1 MLEQEIL
8 DLIHIPIEQLTKLVG
23 ERVQYCT
30 NIAECKNES
39 NYFIVNNNDA
49 TIRLI
54 KNDKSGY
61 IVPHSLELGKRPKG
75 AVFYINKDI
84 YKGVKNQ
91 KALIDKKKNRPRLGN
106 PAGWDKI
113 KIKTMIDTFIEV
125 T

>member
-30 NIAECKNES
+30 NITECQNES

-54 KNDKSGY
+54 KNDRSSY

-75 AVFYINKDI
+75 AVFLY
-84 YKGVKNQ
+84 
-91 KALIDKKKNRPRLGN
+91 DKL
-106 PAGWDKI
+106 
-113 KIKTMIDTFIEV
+113 
-125 T
+125 